1 MFNIYRTQIL
11 IVKMMCL
18 DMRFLLIRFS
28 ANDGKRKIKAMLP
41 ATLTTDIIS
50 GKIQNLGLI
59 RLLDYTVND
68 IPGKSEEK

>member
-1 MFNIYRTQIL
+1 MIL
-11 IVKMMCL
+11 V
-18 DMRFLLIRFS
+18 IRFS
-28 ANDGKRKIKAMLP
+28 ANDGNMKMKAMLP
-41 ATLTTDIIS
+41 ATLTCEIIS

>member
-1 MFNIYRTQIL
+1 MIL
-11 IVKMMCL
+11 LI
-18 DMRFLLIRFS
+18 IRFS
-28 ANDGKRKIKAMLP
+28 ANDGKMKIKAMLP
-41 ATLTTDIIS
+41 ATLTSDIIS